1 MMLFSH
7 VVHHVAAD
15 VAFQVAGEGVDE
27 ASACSLAC
35 PSDVWRD
42 VAVASSEQRVVGS
55 RWFGRQH
62 IYGSGGN
69 RAIVERI
76 SKVLLVH

>member
-1 MMLFSH
+1 MMLFSY

-27 ASACSLAC
+27 ASTSSLTC
-35 PSDVWRD
+35 PCNVRRD
-42 VAVASSEQRVVGS
+42 VAVACREQRVVGS

-62 IYGSGGN
+62 VDGSGGN
-69 RAIVERI
+69 RAIV
-76 SKVLLVH
+76 